1 MDGQPGTIQARDK
14 HRLTTK
20 PERLFPPLGW
30 ARDYNRS
37 ILASDTLAAVIV
49 TIMLI
54 PQSLAYA
61 LLAGLPAEMGLY
73 ASILPLVAYALLGTS
88 RTLSVGPVA
97 VVSLMTATAVGNVAQ
112 SGTADYAA
120 AAIVMAMI
128 SGLMLLLMGVLRF
141 GFLANFLSHPVVSG
155 FITASGIIIA
165 LSQLRHILG
174 IQGHGDTLIEL
185 GHSLSQ
191 DLASWNPVT
200 LATGLAATVFLF
212 WARKGLQPLLHRL
225 GMTAEAAGI
234 AAKAGPVFIILATT
248 WASYLGD
255 FSARGVALV
264 GEVPQG
270 LPRFTAPSFDPQLW
284 SELAVSAML
293 ISIIGFVES
302 VSVGKTLAA
311 KRRQRIDPN
320 QELVALGAA
329 NMASGVSG
337 GFPVTGGF
345 SRSIVNFDAGA
356 QTPAASIFAA
366 VGIAL
371 AALLLTPVLFYLPKA
386 TLAATIIVAVSS
398 LMDMDVIRRAWRYS
412 LSDFI
417 AVVMTIAAT
426 LLLGVELGV
435 LSGIL
440 ASILLHLYKT
450 ARPHIAVVGA
460 VAGTEHFRNVER
472 HNVITHANLVSLRV
486 DQSLYFANASFLEDT
501 VYRLIADDENLE
513 HLILQCTAVNEIDMS
528 ALEALEAVDH
538 RLRELG
544 MTLNLSEVKGPVM
557 DALQKTDFLEHL
569 SGRVF
574 LTHHQAVQ
582 ALKPDEIEPYI
593 P

>member
-1 MDGQPGTIQARDK
+1 M
-14 HRLTTK
+14 TTK

>member
-1 MDGQPGTIQARDK
+1 MDGQSGTIQARDK
-14 HRLTTK
+14 QRLTPK
-20 PERLFPPLGW
+20 SERLFPPLGW

-37 ILASDTLAAVIV
+37 VLASDTLAAVIV

-73 ASILPLVAYALLGTS
+73 ASILPLIAYALLGTS

-112 SGTADYAA
+112 GGTADYAA

-185 GHSLSQ
+185 GQSLLQ

-200 LATGLAATVFLF
+200 LATGLAAMVFLF
-212 WARKGLQPLLHRL
+212 WARKGLQPLLR
-225 GMTAEAAGI
+225 GMGMSADTAGI

-255 FSARGVALV
+255 FSSRGVALV

-270 LPRFTAPSFDPQLW
+270 LPSLSAPSFDLQLW

-366 VGIAL
+366 IGIAL
-371 AALLLTPVLFYLPKA
+371 AALLLTPVLYYLPKA

-417 AVVMTIAAT
+417 AVIMTIAAT

-450 ARPHIAVVGA
+450 ATPHIAVVGA

-472 HNVITHANLVSLRV
+472 HNVITHANIVSLRV
-486 DQSLYFANASFLEDT
+486 DSLYFANASFLEDT

-557 DALQKTDFLEHL
+557 DALEKTEFLQHL